1 MHSSRS
7 QIPILKQ
14 NENNSSA
21 VKNIKT
27 PLVIVNPK
35 SAGGSTQLRWA
46 RMASDLAKHFG
57 AFEVSFTLRA
67 GHAVELAN
75 DAAQNGR
82 AFIVACGGDGTINEI
97 ANGILQSGQDAEL
110 GILPSGTG
118 GDFRRTLNVSNAPSE
133 AAKQL
138 RDGITKTIDVGKVT
152 FFNSSDTQISRY
164 FLNVSSFG
172 LSAAINERVKAE
184 NAPQLAWLPGDTFRG
199 KAKFALSTLQ
209 EVFGSES
216 STVKVSIDGAGE
228 KLLNTINFCVA
239 NARFFGGGMKI
250 APDARI
256 DDGFFD
262 VVNIGDIR
270 RAKILLNAFKLY
282 DGSHLNLS
290 EVRHKRARRIE
301 VRAANANE
309 KIYIETDGEL
319 PGRLPAIYEIVP
331 QALKVRVPKN

>member
-1 MHSSRS
+1 
-7 QIPILKQ
+7 LKQ
-14 NENNSSA
+14 SENNSSSA
-21 VKNIKT
+21 ENIKR

-35 SAGGSTQLRWA
+35 SAGGSTRLRWA

-67 GHAVELAN
+67 GHAVEMAK

-82 AFIVACGGDGTINEI
+82 VLIVACGGDGTINEV
-97 ANGILQSGQDAEL
+97 ANGILQSGQDVEL

-118 GDFRRTLNVSNAPSE
+118 GDFRRSLNVSNTPSE

-138 RDGITKTIDVGKVT
+138 RVGITKTIDVGKVT
-152 FFNSSDTQISRY
+152 FFNHAGEQSSRY

-172 LSAAINERVKAE
+172 LSAAINGRVKAE
-184 NAPQLAWLPGDTFRG
+184 NAPQLAWLPGDAFRG
-199 KAKFALSTLQ
+199 KAKFALSTLH
-209 EVFGSES
+209 EVFDSEF
-216 STVKVSIDGAGE
+216 STVKVSIDGADE

-250 APDARI
+250 APDAQI

-262 VVNIGDIR
+262 VVNIGNIR
-270 RAKILLNAFKLY
+270 RGKILLNAFKLY
-282 DGSHLNLS
+282 DGTHLNLS
-290 EVRHKRARRIE
+290 EVKHKRARRVE
-301 VRAANANE
+301 VRAANKDE

-319 PGRLPAIYEIVP
+319 PGRLPAIYEIMP